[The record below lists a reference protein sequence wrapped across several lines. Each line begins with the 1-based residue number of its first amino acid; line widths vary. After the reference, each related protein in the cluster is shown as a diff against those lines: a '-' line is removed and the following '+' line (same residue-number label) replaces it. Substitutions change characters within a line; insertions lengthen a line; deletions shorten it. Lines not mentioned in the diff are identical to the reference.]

1 MRQESGAPAP
11 LFTRPERDL
20 ETPVPPARL
29 RHPPLAQRAG
39 PGTSP
44 RRQGAGARPAA
55 AGSHAGAFGSHSC
68 VLALR
73 PDLTLVC

>member
-29 RHPPLAQRAG
+29 RHPPLAQGAG

-44 RRQGAGARPAA
+44 RRQGARAPVRGPLQPVRTRGPW
-55 AGSHAGAFGSHSC
+55 GPTRAFSPCGPIS
-68 VLALR
+68 
-73 PDLTLVC
+73 P